1 MFIGTS
7 NKTKIY
13 GDLLVSE
20 CYRHAIRGLM
30 QSDTCMSRNNVNA
43 CMAGVKSCRDSNTW
57 DLTKSI

>member
-1 MFIGTS
+1 MFIGTN

-13 GDLLVSE
+13 GDLLFSE

-43 CMAGVKSCRDSNTW
+43 CMAGVKS
-57 DLTKSI
+57 